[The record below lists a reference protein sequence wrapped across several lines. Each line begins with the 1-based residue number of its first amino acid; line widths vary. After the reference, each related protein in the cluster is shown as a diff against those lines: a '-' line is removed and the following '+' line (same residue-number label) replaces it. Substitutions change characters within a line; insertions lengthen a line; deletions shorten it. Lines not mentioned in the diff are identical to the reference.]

1 MGIVVRIRGGKTR
14 LTTLKHAHRSVVIG
28 AGVYLVAVFGY
39 CAYNY
44 ATTRAEVRK
53 ELDHRLMVGA
63 RATLLLADEHVSRP
77 NPLEVMGESAYMAML
92 LRMNAYIEEANLDF
106 IYTMAEEDGVIYFTA
121 STFPRKMP
129 RKKLHALRVCGRE
142 SRAQRMPRKRRD
154 HLRGLHRQRRLLSLG
169 VHTGEKRGRRRFQGA
184 ENANPTRP
192 PVLMSSSRWLM
203 RPARRNGPFMARN

>member
-14 LTTLKHAHRSVVIG
+14 LTTLKHAHRGVVIG

-63 RATLLLADEHVSRP
+63 RATLLLADEHVSWP
-77 NPLEVMGESAYMAML
+77 NPLEVTGESAYKAML

-121 STFPRKMP
+121 STFSEEDAEEKTSRPPSMWT
-129 RKKLHALRVCGRE
+129 RVQ
-142 SRAQRMPRKRRD
+142 S
-154 HLRGLHRQRRLLSLG
+154 S
-169 VHTGEKRGRRRFQGA
+169 
-184 ENANPTRP
+184 ENASKAER
-192 PVLMSSSRWLM
+192 SSSRTT
-203 RPARRNGPFMARN
+203 PTAKVTIARRSYRRETRTAAIPGSGELQPDEATCSHEQLAAADAPSPT